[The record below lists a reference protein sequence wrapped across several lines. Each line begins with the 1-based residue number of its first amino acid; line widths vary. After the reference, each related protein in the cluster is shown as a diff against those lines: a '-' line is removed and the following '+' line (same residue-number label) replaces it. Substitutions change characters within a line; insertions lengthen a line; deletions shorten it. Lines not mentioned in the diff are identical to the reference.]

1 MTTQEFS
8 DEFDILAS
16 SYRRFKDFDQMEQLD
31 SLDFNE
37 YEKSIYLTKAQE
49 DIVKELYS
57 GKYTGES
64 FESSEKIRRELEILV
79 EQKEY
84 STTVNEDNT
93 EEQEETEPIIEVK
106 LKDDK
111 FIHTVF
117 SLPDNLLYII
127 YEQVS
132 WKTDNQ
138 CLNKLIADIYPV
150 THDEY
155 WRVRNNPFR
164 GPNTKRVLRLD
175 KGETQ
180 VELVSNNNIGTYII
194 RYIRKPDPIVLDN
207 FPSETIDN
215 VSTPQTCKLNESLH
229 RDILERAVRMA
240 LASKI
245 NTTNKDKGEK

>member
-37 YEKSIYLTKAQE
+37 YEKSIYLTRAQE

-93 EEQEETEPIIEVK
+93 EEEEETEPTIEVK

-111 FIHTVF
+111 FIH
-117 SLPDNLLYII
+117 
-127 YEQVS
+127 
-132 WKTDNQ
+132 
-138 CLNKLIADIYPV
+138 
-150 THDEY
+150 
-155 WRVRNNPFR
+155 
-164 GPNTKRVLRLD
+164 
-175 KGETQ
+175 
-180 VELVSNNNIGTYII
+180 SN
-194 RYIRKPDPIVLDN
+194 
-207 FPSETIDN
+207 
-215 VSTPQTCKLNESLH
+215 
-229 RDILERAVRMA
+229 
-240 LASKI
+240 
-245 NTTNKDKGEK
+245 